1 MELLRAALGIPPHRI
16 RCTSIPGSKLSVG
29 ADTDEQIRADIAA
42 AKVFIG
48 LLTPASLRSAYVLAE
63 LGARWQTQAPL
74 AGLLAKGANGGSL
87 SGPIARLN
95 MLNAHD
101 EAELHQF
108 LGDVGK
114 TLHKKL
120 PNPSEYLNALKTVRD
135 SSIAGD
141 PVARYERKRV
151 KVRGF
156 HRPDQYFIFHGRTH
170 YVESEAA
177 QVCEE
182 AKLDLTEIDAED
194 ADVLFSDLG
203 GSVNAAEMRRI
214 LGEIRS
220 DT

>member
-1 MELLRAALGIPPHRI
+1 M
-16 RCTSIPGSKLSVG
+16 
-29 ADTDEQIRADIAA
+29 
-42 AKVFIG
+42 
-48 LLTPASLRSAYVLAE
+48 
-63 LGARWQTQAPL
+63 
-74 AGLLAKGANGGSL
+74 
-87 SGPIARLN
+87 
-95 MLNAHD
+95 
-101 EAELHQF
+101 
-108 LGDVGK
+108 
-114 TLHKKL
+114 
-120 PNPSEYLNALKTVRD
+120 NALKTVRD